1 MIVDSR
7 TDFRG
12 KSFSGFYARH
22 WLKRMLLRPFGEDV
36 AQHSLSAGMPMA
48 AKCVQETSHGFLLS
62 SSGQKW
68 LPARIA
74 MTRSKLCISKSRD
87 KSKAVHTIPLHEIIR
102 ISPGASLAL
111 PDGTSLLQD
120 IQYMSDSSLE
130 EDSPESTKPE
140 TVGQAIL
147 ELETDKAGFNFG
159 RVFILNLGSGT
170 AVDAWMRDLEI
181 LRVEETHAYIRRTL
195 INRKQAAIGKFY
207 ESKQV
212 QYSVAV
218 MIVANFLLEA
228 VNTEVSWD
236 ADGVEAQHVSN
247 MDR

>member
-1 MIVDSR
+1 MEQGGVASWVKAEGDAIAA
-7 TDFRG
+7 G
-12 KSFSGFYARH
+12 
-22 WLKRMLLRPFGEDV
+22 DV
-36 AQHSLSAGMPMA
+36 
-48 AKCVQETSHGFLLS
+48 V
-62 SSGQKW
+62 
-68 LPARIA
+68 
-74 MTRSKLCISKSRD
+74 
-87 KSKAVHTIPLHEIIR
+87 
-102 ISPGASLAL
+102 
-111 PDGTSLLQD
+111 
-120 IQYMSDSSLE
+120 
-130 EDSPESTKPE
+130 
-140 TVGQAIL
+140 L